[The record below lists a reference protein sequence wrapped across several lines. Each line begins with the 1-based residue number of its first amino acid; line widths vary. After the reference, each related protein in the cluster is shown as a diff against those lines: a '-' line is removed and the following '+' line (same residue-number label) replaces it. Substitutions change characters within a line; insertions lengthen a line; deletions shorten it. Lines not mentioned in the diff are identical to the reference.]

1 MRVLAVAVLLVLAS
15 CATTAAPGGPAQPP
29 VATTAGASPQAK
41 LSPATSSPAAVTQWP
56 PVPHDAVRAHVTRV
70 VDGDT
75 VVIDGISVGYRD
87 SRGRPGHH
95 ARLIGIDTPEVFGHA
110 GCFGRQASAFT
121 KRELAGRDV
130 LVAFDVDRLD
140 RYGRA
145 LVYIWK
151 TDRTFFNAELAED
164 GYALQETV
172 PPNVRY
178 ADDFLRYV
186 RDARAARR
194 GLWSACG

>member
-1 MRVLAVAVLLVLAS
+1 MRVLVLLLALVAS
-15 CATTAAPGGPAQPP
+15 CASAAAPMQT
-29 VATTAGASPQAK
+29 ATFAPT
-41 LSPATSSPAAVTQWP
+41 PATPTPAAAPSVAPRIAGPRWP
-56 PVPHDAVRAHVTRV
+56 AVPPGATRARVTRV

-75 VVIDGISVGYRD
+75 VVLDGISVGYRE
-87 SRGRPGHH
+87 SRGRPGRH
-95 ARLIGIDTPEVFGHA
+95 ARLIGIDTPEVFGRA

-121 KRELAGRDV
+121 KQQLTGRDV
-130 LVAFDVDRLD
+130 LVGFDVGHLD

-151 TDRTFFNAELAED
+151 TDGTFFNGELAES

-178 ADDFLRYV
+178 ADEFLQYV
-186 RDARAARR
+186 RDARAAAR
-194 GLWSACG
+194 GLWSAC